1 MKSRLFVIV
10 VAIFFALAGFGGGYL
25 FAQTS
30 LTPGTLSLAASTPEE
45 VDEFA
50 PFWEVWDLVHT
61 RYYQQPVD
69 DTVLMEG
76 AISGMLSVLEDPHTR
91 YLSPEAER
99 AAQQSMEGE
108 IQGIGAEVEAV
119 DDDIVIV
126 SPIEGS
132 PAEAAGLLPGDIL
145 RQADGVELTGMPL
158 FDAAQLVRGP
168 AGTTVNLLVERDGE
182 LLEFEIERDVVR
194 VVSVRGEILESGLA
208 YIRLSRFGSTTDEEL
223 EALLTTLLAENP
235 AGVILDLRRNPG
247 GALDTTVSIADEF
260 LDEGTVLVQR
270 FGSGQERVHE
280 SSAAGLAQEIPMVVL
295 IDEGSASASEVLAGA
310 IRDRGRGILIGQ
322 RSFGKGTV
330 QTWHTLSTEGGVRI
344 TIAEWLTPGEV
355 SIHENGLAP
364 DYFIPLPE
372 AADPEAFE
380 DTQLQAA
387 IDYLQGEEIISVP
400 PEGSEQWAVGSGQW
414 AVGSKQSGL
423 RPRRADPGGGGWRG

>member
-1 MKSRLFVIV
+1 MRSRWFTIV
-10 VAIFFALAGFGGGYL
+10 VATFFTLIGFSGGYF

-30 LTPGTLSLAASTPEE
+30 WAPATLSLAATTPEE
-45 VDEFA
+45 AQNDFT
-50 PFWEVWDLVHT
+50 PFWETWDLVHT

-69 DTVLMEG
+69 DVLLMEG
-76 AISGMLSVLEDPHTR
+76 AINGMLSALGDPHSR

-119 DDDIVIV
+119 DGDIVIV

-132 PAEAAGLLPGDIL
+132 PAEEAGLLPGDIL
-145 RQADGVELTGMPL
+145 RQADGVELTGMDV

-168 AGTTVNLLVERDGE
+168 AGTTVSLVVERNGE
-182 LLEFEIERDVVR
+182 TLTFEIVREVVR
-194 VVSVRGEILESGLA
+194 ITSVRGEMLEDGLA
-208 YIRLSRFGSTTDEEL
+208 YVRLTQFGSSTDEEL
-223 EALLTTLLAENP
+223 EALLTTLLADNP
-235 AGVILDLRRNPG
+235 AGLILDLRRNPG
-247 GALDTTVSIADEF
+247 GSLDTTVSIADEF
-260 LDEGTVLVQR
+260 LDEGTVLVQQ
-270 FGSGQERVHE
+270 FGNGEERVYE
-280 SSAAGLAQEIPMVVL
+280 SNDGGLAQDIPMVVL

-310 IRDRGRGILIGQ
+310 IRDRERGILIGQ

-330 QTWHTLSTEGGVRI
+330 QTWHTLSNEGGVRI

-355 SIHENGLAP
+355 SIHENGLEP

-372 AADPEAFE
+372 VADRETFE

-387 IDYLQGEEIISVP
+387 IDYLQGETIISVP
-400 PEGSEQWAVGSGQW
+400 PEESTGDG
-414 AVGSKQSGL
+414 
-423 RPRRADPGGGGWRG
+423 

>member
-1 MKSRLFVIV
+1 MRSKSFVIV
-10 VAIFFALAGFGGGYL
+10 VAILFALAGFGGGYL

-30 LTPGTLSLAASTPEE
+30 WTPATLSLAATTPEE
-45 VDEFA
+45 ASDFA

-76 AISGMLSVLEDPHTR
+76 AINGMLSVLEDPHTR

-119 DDDIVIV
+119 DDNIVIV

-145 RQADGVELTGMPL
+145 RQADGVELTGMNL

-168 AGTTVNLLVERDGE
+168 AGTAVHLVVERNGE
-182 LLEFEIERDVVR
+182 LLDFEIVRDVVR
-194 VVSVRGEILESGLA
+194 IISVRGEILEDGLA
-208 YIRLSRFGSTTDEEL
+208 YIRLSHFGTTTDEEL
-223 EALLTTLLAENP
+223 EALLPTLLAENP
-235 AGVILDLRRNPG
+235 AGLILDLRRNPG
-247 GALDTTVSIADEF
+247 GALDTTVNIADEF
-260 LDEGTVLVQR
+260 LDEGAVLVQR
-270 FGSGQERVHE
+270 FGDGQERIYE
-280 SSAAGLAQEIPMVVL
+280 SSDAGLAQDIPIVVL

-310 IRDRGRGILIGQ
+310 IRDRDRGILIGQ
-322 RSFGKGTV
+322 SSFGKGTV
-330 QTWHTLSTEGGVRI
+330 QTWHTLSNEGGVRI
-344 TIAEWLTPGEV
+344 TIAEWLTPGEL
-355 SIHENGLAP
+355 SIHENGLDP

-372 AADPEAFE
+372 AAVLEEFE

-387 IDYLQGEEIISVP
+387 IDYLQGEAIISIP
-400 PEGSEQWAVGSGQW
+400 PEGNG
-414 AVGSKQSGL
+414 
-423 RPRRADPGGGGWRG
+423 